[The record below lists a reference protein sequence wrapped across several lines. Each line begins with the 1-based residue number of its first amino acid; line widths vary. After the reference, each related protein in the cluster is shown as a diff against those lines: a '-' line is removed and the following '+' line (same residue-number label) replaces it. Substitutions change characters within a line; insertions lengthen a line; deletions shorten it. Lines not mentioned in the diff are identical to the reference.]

1 MSEYFP
7 KPEFLGA
14 NMKVQLYL
22 SNYATQAHFKNGTG
36 NVDTS
41 KFAKMIDLAS
51 LKSEVNKL
59 DLEELGKKL
68 LTGLNSF

>member
-1 MSEYFP
+1 M
-7 KPEFLGA
+7 
-14 NMKVQLYL
+14 V
-22 SNYATQAHFKNGTG
+22 
-36 NVDTS
+36 
-41 KFAKMIDLAS
+41 DLAS